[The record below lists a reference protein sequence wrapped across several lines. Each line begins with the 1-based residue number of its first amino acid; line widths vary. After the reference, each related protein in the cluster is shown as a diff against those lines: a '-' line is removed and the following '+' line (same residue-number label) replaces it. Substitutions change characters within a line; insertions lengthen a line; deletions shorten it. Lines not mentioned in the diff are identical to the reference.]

1 MEEVLQNVISLSQ
14 KFDGLDR
21 RVDALNMVRR
31 RICVHTM
38 IHTETTCQLNQTQLR
53 ALQAIQEQ
61 QGQLLALLSP
71 VVPLVE
77 AIPLHIDAAK
87 NDLKDRIHQAQPLT
101 AALQDS
107 LVNLK
112 DTVTTSL
119 GSLTSALHHF
129 PPCSMPRVSR
139 SPPCPP
145 RSTPA
150 KRKSDSCDS
159 SPRKSTKRV
168 QHDLRPSQ
176 NEHSQMIVDQ
186 LAFGSIHSSLV
197 SPISSLQTAMHSHS
211 YETSSTLTPDQ
222 SYSNQS
228 KSLLPSF
235 SVSDALL
242 SDESALDNI
251 SYPLHQTSPPHPS
264 TGYPECGDALSSVAA
279 VAPIHSVTGS
289 LGDNSG
295 APTDPPPTIDSPVKV
310 GVPIPTLALSTSH
323 RSQLP

>member
-1 MEEVLQNVISLSQ
+1 
-14 KFDGLDR
+14 
-21 RVDALNMVRR
+21 MVSR
-31 RICVHTM
+31 RICVHAV
-38 IHTETTCQLNQTQLR
+38 IRTEATHKLNQTQLR

-61 QGQLLALLSP
+61 QGQLIALLSP
-71 VVPLVE
+71 VIPLVE

-87 NDLKDRIHQAQPLT
+87 NDLKDSVRQAQPLT

-119 GSLTSALHHF
+119 ASLTSAVHQLPH
-129 PPCSMPRVSR
+129 CSATRVSR
-139 SPPCPP
+139 SPFSSPS

-150 KRKSDSCDS
+150 KRKSDSCDL
-159 SPRKSTKRV
+159 SPRSSTKRV
-168 QHDLRPSQ
+168 QRDPRPPQ
-176 NEHSQMIVDQ
+176 NENSQLTVDQ
-186 LAFGSIHSSLV
+186 LAFGSIHSSLA
-197 SPISSLQTAMHSHS
+197 SSISSSQTAMHSHS

-235 SVSDALL
+235 SVPDALL

-251 SYPLHQTSPPHPS
+251 SRFPRQTSPLHSS
-264 TGYPECGDALSSVAA
+264 TGYPECGDAFSSVAA
-279 VAPIHSVTGS
+279 VAPVHPVHSVTGS

-295 APTDPPPTIDSPVKV
+295 APFGPPPMIDSPVKV
-310 GVPIPTLALSTSH
+310 GVPIPTLAFSTPH
-323 RSQLP
+323 RSQSP